1 MNGRASSAVYSGTGQ
16 SSVSMYHRNK
26 MPGQIGGSVCGSPSV
41 SLPVEGATQQAGNRL
56 QSDIVNVVTGV
67 DQHAH
72 QYTQYPMENMAPFRI
87 NPVQSYPVQSYP
99 AQRFPVQNYPF
110 QNYPVQNYPS
120 FVQTCGPGEQQRPSS
135 REEREFPPYSQTLGG
150 NPSGQQ
156 QPTSQ
161 PDYGGNIVVEQPKP
175 PPEVQPNPLV
185 YQTQHSVPF
194 GQQEQPS
201 DKIEHCE
208 NSQDPAEFP
217 PNNQRTTV
225 DPGSLMTLH
234 LGNSTISSNAQPV
247 GVNDKDHPEQWSLT
261 VHPNDINVGA
271 SSTSGSGK
279 LPGNNSV
286 QLGRRDELDSPNQGA
301 SDIHF
306 GETNPEDHKEQGS
319 STMHVAENSFGSSNT
334 SVLARLRPSSNQAQ
348 LGGKDDKGN
357 PNQGLSSTHFVEIHP
372 ESSMGSVSDDLTV
385 SSVAHDVGI
394 NDEDHPE
401 QVSVRVDPTLMASTT
416 GSSQVTR
423 SSSSEKVPV
432 ERVDPTL
439 MASTTGSS
447 QVTRSSSSEKVPVER
462 AVSVNYDTEVAAH
475 LHQKCPVEMSYN
487 CFTKY
492 FSSNSK
498 PLGEGGFGKVYQGT
512 VTVSL
517 LSKCVMVS
525 VGDGREG

>member
-1 MNGRASSAVYSGTGQ
+1 MNGRASSAVYSGTVQ
-16 SSVSMYHRNK
+16 SSVSSMYYGNET
-26 MPGQIGGSVCGSPSV
+26 PGQIGGSFCGSPYV
-41 SLPVEGATQQAGNRL
+41 SLPVEGATLQAGTRL
-56 QSDIVNVVTGV
+56 QSDIGNVVTGV

-99 AQRFPVQNYPF
+99 AQRFPVQNYS
-110 QNYPVQNYPS
+110 S
-120 FVQTCGPGEQQRPSS
+120 FVQTLGPGEQQRPSS
-135 REEREFPPYSQTLGG
+135 REEQEFPPYSQTLGG

-161 PDYGGNIVVEQPKP
+161 PDYRYSIVVEQPKP
-175 PPEVQPNPLV
+175 PPGVYPRVYPLV

-286 QLGRRDELDSPNQGA
+286 QLGKRDELDSPNQGA

-306 GETNPEDHKEQGS
+306 GETNPGDHKEQGS

-334 SVLARLRPSSNQAQ
+334 SVLARPRPSSNQAQ

-357 PNQGLSSTHFVEIHP
+357 PNQGLSSTNVVEIDP

-385 SSVAHDVGI
+385 SSEAHDVG
-394 NDEDHPE
+394 
-401 QVSVRVDPTLMASTT
+401 TSTT

-423 SSSSEKVPV
+423 
-432 ERVDPTL
+432 R
-439 MASTTGSS
+439 
-447 QVTRSSSSEKVPVER
+447 SSSEKVPVER

-492 FSSNSK
+492 FSSKNSK
-498 PLGEGGFGKVYQGT
+498 ILGEGGFGKVYEGT

-525 VGDGREG
+525 VGDGRGGMNIRDKVQMIHCRGILL

>member
-16 SSVSMYHRNK
+16 SSVSTYHRNE
-26 MPGQIGGSVCGSPSV
+26 MPGQKRGSVCGSPYV
-41 SLPVEGATQQAGNRL
+41 SL
-56 QSDIVNVVTGV
+56 SDIVNVVTGV

-72 QYTQYPMENMAPFRI
+72 QYTR
-87 NPVQSYPVQSYP
+87 
-99 AQRFPVQNYPF
+99 
-110 QNYPVQNYPS
+110 
-120 FVQTCGPGEQQRPSS
+120 
-135 REEREFPPYSQTLGG
+135 
-150 NPSGQQ
+150 
-156 QPTSQ
+156 

-175 PPEVQPNPLV
+175 PPEVQPNPLG

-225 DPGSLMTLH
+225 DLGSLMTLH

-247 GVNDKDHPEQWSLT
+247 GVNDKDHPEQLSLT
-261 VHPNDINVGA
+261 VHPNDINVGV

-306 GETNPEDHKEQGS
+306 GETNPGDHKEQGS

-348 LGGKDDKGN
+348 LGGKDDKDN
-357 PNQGLSSTHFVEIHP
+357 PNQGLSSTNCVEIHP

-394 NDEDHPE
+394 NDKDHPE

-416 GSSQVTR
+416 GSSQI
-423 SSSSEKVPV
+423 
-432 ERVDPTL
+432 
-439 MASTTGSS
+439 TG
-447 QVTRSSSSEKVPVER
+447 SSSSEKVPVER

-487 CFTKY
+487 CFKKY
-492 FSSNSK
+492 FNSK
-498 PLGEGGFGKVYQGT
+498 NSLLGKGGFGKVYEGT

-525 VGDGREG
+525 VGDGRVV

>member
-1 MNGRASSAVYSGTGQ
+1 MNGRASSAVYSGTGRG
-16 SSVSMYHRNK
+16 SVSTYHRNE
-26 MPGQIGGSVCGSPSV
+26 MPGQKRGSVCGSPYV
-41 SLPVEGATQQAGNRL
+41 SL
-56 QSDIVNVVTGV
+56 SDIVNVVTGV

-72 QYTQYPMENMAPFRI
+72 QYTQ
-87 NPVQSYPVQSYP
+87 
-99 AQRFPVQNYPF
+99 
-110 QNYPVQNYPS
+110 
-120 FVQTCGPGEQQRPSS
+120 
-135 REEREFPPYSQTLGG
+135 
-150 NPSGQQ
+150 
-156 QPTSQ
+156 

-175 PPEVQPNPLV
+175 PPEGQPNPLV

-217 PNNQRTTV
+217 PNNQRPTV
-225 DPGSLMTLH
+225 DLGSLMTLH

-261 VHPNDINVGA
+261 VHPNDINVGV

-306 GETNPEDHKEQGS
+306 GETNPGDHKEQGS

-334 SVLARLRPSSNQAQ
+334 SVLARPRPSSNQAQ

-357 PNQGLSSTHFVEIHP
+357 PNQGLSSTNCVEIHP
-372 ESSMGSVSDDLTV
+372 DQ
-385 SSVAHDVGI
+385 I
-394 NDEDHPE
+394 
-401 QVSVRVDPTLMASTT
+401 T
-416 GSSQVTR
+416 G
-423 SSSSEKVPV
+423 
-432 ERVDPTL
+432 
-439 MASTTGSS
+439 
-447 QVTRSSSSEKVPVER
+447 SSSSEKVPVER

-492 FSSNSK
+492 FSSKNSK
-498 PLGEGGFGKVYQGT
+498 ILGEGGFGKVYEGT

-525 VGDGREG
+525 VGDGRGGMNIRDKVQMIHCRGILL

>member
-1 MNGRASSAVYSGTGQ
+1 MNGRASSAVYSGTVQ
-16 SSVSMYHRNK
+16 SSVSSMYYGNET
-26 MPGQIGGSVCGSPSV
+26 PGQIGGSFCGSPYV
-41 SLPVEGATQQAGNRL
+41 SLPVEGATQQAGTRL
-56 QSDIVNVVTGV
+56 QSDIGNVVTGV

-110 QNYPVQNYPS
+110 QNYPVQNYSS
-120 FVQTCGPGEQQRPSS
+120 FVQTRGPGEQQRPSS

-161 PDYGGNIVVEQPKP
+161 PDSGGNIVVEQRKP

-185 YQTQHSVPF
+185 YQTQRSVPF
-194 GQQEQPS
+194 GQQEQSS
-201 DKIEHCE
+201 DKITHCE
-208 NSQDPAEFP
+208 NSQDPVEFP
-217 PNNQRTTV
+217 PSNQRTTV
-225 DPGSLMTLH
+225 DPGSPMTLH
-234 LGNSTISSNAQPV
+234 LRNPTISSEVQPV
-247 GVNDKDHPEQWSLT
+247 GANDKDHPEHCSLT

-271 SSTSGSGK
+271 SSTLGSGS
-279 LPGNNSV
+279 LPGSNHV
-286 QLGRRDELDSPNQGA
+286 QLRRRDELDSPNQGA

-306 GETNPEDHKEQGS
+306 YETNLQDHIEQGS
-319 STMHVAENSFGSSNT
+319 STAYVAENSLGQ
-334 SVLARLRPSSNQAQ
+334 ARLRPGSNQAQ

-357 PNQGLSSTHFVEIHP
+357 PNQGLSSTNVVEIDP

-385 SSVAHDVGI
+385 SSEAHDVG
-394 NDEDHPE
+394 
-401 QVSVRVDPTLMASTT
+401 T
-416 GSSQVTR
+416 
-423 SSSSEKVPV
+423 
-432 ERVDPTL
+432 
-439 MASTTGSS
+439 STTGSS

-492 FSSNSK
+492 FSSKNSK
-498 PLGEGGFGKVYQGT
+498 ILGEGGFGKVYEGT

-525 VGDGREG
+525 VGDGRGGMNIRDKVQMIHCRGILL

>member
-16 SSVSMYHRNK
+16 SSVSTYHQNE
-26 MPGQIGGSVCGSPSV
+26 MPGQIRGSVCGSPYV
-41 SLPVEGATQQAGNRL
+41 SLPVEGTTQQAGNRL

-110 QNYPVQNYPS
+110 QNYPVQNYSS
-120 FVQTCGPGEQQRPSS
+120 FVQTRGPGEQQRPSS

-161 PDYGGNIVVEQPKP
+161 PDSGGNIVVEQPKP

-185 YQTQHSVPF
+185 YQTQRSVPF
-194 GQQEQPS
+194 GQQEQSS
-201 DKIEHCE
+201 DKITHCE
-208 NSQDPAEFP
+208 NSQDPVEFP
-217 PNNQRTTV
+217 PSNQRTTV
-225 DPGSLMTLH
+225 DPGSPMTLH
-234 LGNSTISSNAQPV
+234 LRNPTISSEVQPV
-247 GVNDKDHPEQWSLT
+247 GANDKDHPEHCRLT

-271 SSTSGSGK
+271 SSTLGSGS
-279 LPGNNSV
+279 LPGSNHV
-286 QLGRRDELDSPNQGA
+286 QLRRRDELDSPNQGA

-306 GETNPEDHKEQGS
+306 CETNLQDHIEQGS
-319 STMHVAENSFGSSNT
+319 STAYVAENSLGQ
-334 SVLARLRPSSNQAQ
+334 ARLRPGSNQAQ

-357 PNQGLSSTHFVEIHP
+357 PNQGLSST
-372 ESSMGSVSDDLTV
+372 

-416 GSSQVTR
+416 GSSQI
-423 SSSSEKVPV
+423 
-432 ERVDPTL
+432 
-439 MASTTGSS
+439 TG
-447 QVTRSSSSEKVPVER
+447 SSSSEKVPVER

-487 CFTKY
+487 CFKKY
-492 FSSNSK
+492 FSSKNSL
-498 PLGEGGFGKVYQGT
+498 LGKGGFGKVYEGT

-525 VGDGREG
+525 VGDGRGGMNIRGKVQMIHCRGILL

>member
-16 SSVSMYHRNK
+16 SSVSTYHQNE
-26 MPGQIGGSVCGSPSV
+26 MLGQIRGSVCGSPYV
-41 SLPVEGATQQAGNRL
+41 SLPVEGTTQQAGNRL

-110 QNYPVQNYPS
+110 QNYPVQNYSS
-120 FVQTCGPGEQQRPSS
+120 FVQTLGPGEQQRPSS
-135 REEREFPPYSQTLGG
+135 REEQEFPPYSQTLGG

-175 PPEVQPNPLV
+175 PPGVYPRVYPLV

-286 QLGRRDELDSPNQGA
+286 QLGKRDELDSPNQGA

-306 GETNPEDHKEQGS
+306 GETNPGDHKEQGS

-334 SVLARLRPSSNQAQ
+334 SVLARPRPSSNQAQ

-357 PNQGLSSTHFVEIHP
+357 PNQGLSST
-372 ESSMGSVSDDLTV
+372 

-416 GSSQVTR
+416 GSSQI
-423 SSSSEKVPV
+423 
-432 ERVDPTL
+432 
-439 MASTTGSS
+439 TG
-447 QVTRSSSSEKVPVER
+447 SSSSEKVPVER

-487 CFTKY
+487 CFKKY
-492 FSSNSK
+492 FSSKNSL
-498 PLGEGGFGKVYQGT
+498 LGKGGFGKVYEGT

-525 VGDGREG
+525 VGDGRGGMNIRDRVQMIHCGGILL